1 MAGAVRPAGR
11 VARLAALIAG
21 LLIGA
26 ESVAQEPLAGRGTG
40 TTLYLVVRTKPSVPE
55 KRVID
60 TIEAGLD
67 ASAHVIDGKPVPKNV
82 SPLFFDQFAELIGSA
97 RSRAVQADTTAGKVG
112 IRPLPS
118 REGQLLEFQL
128 PSAKQTL
135 TSLDVE
141 YAPAADGKTL
151 SNKYVPKPPGDKAS
165 DNVLTLIE
173 PGRYAFRP
181 SPGRVPTKFSA
192 TVDERDDKTKEL
204 VKDKKIDGDWPSMD
218 KFYVVSLYNLRK
230 VGGGRHDHESFLRE
244 IERQNLN
251 AANPINISR
260 LGGDQ
265 LFVFAD
271 MAGGGARVGS
281 LVVGNS
287 LELRVPAP
295 VNRTTRRAWV
305 LFPLSEDA
313 YKAAVEKYSNFNT
326 TDMPGEVRK
335 NAVSV
340 SEDATVGPGTP
351 ARWIEVPPEIANPGV
366 LYRRVP
372 LNDLPGLATKYPKV
386 WQLTV
391 YEFEHPTKV
400 TPLNQPEREAIQ
412 IKNEKDQDV
421 TALGAPIF
429 NWESELRRIVP
440 K

>member
-1 MAGAVRPAGR
+1 
-11 VARLAALIAG
+11 LASLIAG
-21 LLIGA
+21 FLL
-26 ESVAQEPLAGRGTG
+26 VAPAIAQDPLPGRSDG
-40 TTLYLVVRTKPSVPE
+40 TTLYLVVRTKPSVPD

-60 TIEAGLD
+60 TVVAGLD
-67 ASAHVIDGKPVPKNV
+67 ASAHTIDGSPQIKPV
-82 SPLFFDQFAELIGSA
+82 SPLFFDQFAELIGSP
-97 RSRAVQADTTAGKVG
+97 RPRAVEGDAAAGKVG

-118 REGQLLEFQL
+118 REGLVLEFKL
-128 PSAKQTL
+128 PSSKQSL
-135 TSLDVE
+135 TSLAVD
-141 YAPAADGKTL
+141 YALSADGKPLTETY
-151 SNKYVPKPPGDKAS
+151 SPKSPGDKPE
-165 DNVLTLIE
+165 DNTLTLIE

-181 SPGRVPTKFSA
+181 SPGRIPSKFSA

-204 VKDKKIDGDWPSMD
+204 IKGKKIEGEWPNMD
-218 KFYVVSLYNLRK
+218 KFYVVCLNNFRR
-230 VGGGRHDHESFLRE
+230 VGGARHNHEQFLRE

-251 AANPINISR
+251 TANPINISR

-305 LFPLSEDA
+305 LFPLSEEA
-313 YKAAVEKYSNFNT
+313 YKAAVDKYTNFNT

-335 NAVSV
+335 NAVIT
-340 SEDATVGPGTP
+340 SENATVGPTTP

-372 LNDLPGLATKYPKV
+372 LEDLPGLATKYPKV
-386 WQLTV
+386 WQMTV
-391 YEFEHPTKV
+391 YEFEHPTKT
-400 TPLNQPEREAIQ
+400 TPTGQPIREAIQ

-429 NWESELRRIVP
+429 NWETELRRIVP